1 MIAGDSRLPL
11 RGGRRWVAAV
21 AVALV
26 ACVGCASIQRT
37 PVPSETARRSAPGA
51 TMTVEGFVTDPPGL
65 FASFTGDQ
73 GFAVED
79 ATGGIYIAL
88 SGAFTASLGQ
98 GVFVTGRLTDIA
110 GLITLASSAE
120 LIGPTSQE
128 RVVQPMRVKTGA
140 VGPATE
146 GRLVE
151 IRGTITRPLAD
162 DRPYGF
168 KIAVDDGS
176 GETQVFI
183 PVSTGIDPHVDP
195 VLRAGQGVTVV
206 GFSGRYEETQEV
218 VPRFRRDLSVP
229 AP

>member
-1 MIAGDSRLPL
+1 M
-11 RGGRRWVAAV
+11 AV
-21 AVALV
+21 AVV
-26 ACVGCASIQRT
+26 SCVGCAAIQRT
-37 PVPSETARRSAPGA
+37 PVPIETARRSAPDA
-51 TMTVEGFVTDPPGL
+51 TVTVEGFVTVPPGL

-79 ATGGIYIAL
+79 ATGGIYVSL
-88 SGAFTASLGQ
+88 SGAFTAPLGQ
-98 GVFVTGRLTDIA
+98 GVLVTGRLADIA
-110 GLITLASSAE
+110 RLIALASSPE
-120 LIGPTSQE
+120 LIGPTSRE
-128 RVVQPMRVKTGA
+128 RVVQPMRVRTGA

-162 DRPYGF
+162 DRPYGY

-183 PVSTGIDPHVDP
+183 PVSTGIDPQVDP
-195 VLRAGQGVTVV
+195 ALRAGQRLTVV
-206 GFSGRYEETQEV
+206 GFSGRFEETQEV
-218 VPRFRRDLSVP
+218 VPRFRRDLSVT